1 MTLSNDN
8 SEKRDRH
15 FFLRKKI
22 QSPWLLYSVLCGLLC
37 VAFFV
42 SVSLGTLKFS
52 LFDAIRHPSS
62 ELSFIFWDIRLPRA
76 ILGLIVGATLGL
88 AGAAMQGFLRNP
100 LAEPG
105 ILGVTGGAALG
116 AVVVFYTGLAAAFP
130 MMLPIGGILGA
141 FVSVLLLYFFAGT
154 LASVQTLILAGVA
167 INVIAFSGTSLML
180 NLVKDPYAVLDI
192 VFWQMGSLA
201 DRSFQHVSLVLP
213 FIIAG
218 WCLLLWDGRALE
230 ALSLGEETA
239 SSLGI
244 SLRALRVRI
253 VLGTALCV
261 GAAIA
266 VCGSIGFVG
275 LIVPHLLRPFV
286 GYRPGKLLAAS
297 ALGGAIL
304 LLASDIAVR
313 MIPSL
318 VELKLGVVTSLLGAP
333 FFLLLIFRMR
343 KKML

>member
-1 MTLSNDN
+1 VKGLAK
-8 SEKRDRH
+8 EA
-15 FFLRKKI
+15 
-22 QSPWLLYSVLCGLLC
+22 PAWLLYSVLGGLLC

-42 SVSLGTLKFS
+42 SVSFGTLKFS
-52 LFDAIRHPSS
+52 LWDVICHPSS
-62 ELSFIFWDIRLPRA
+62 ELSFVFWDIRLPRA
-76 ILGLIVGATLGL
+76 ILGLLVGATLGL

-116 AVVVFYTGLAAAFP
+116 AVVVFYTGLVSLFP
-130 MMLPIGGILGA
+130 MMLPAGGILGA
-141 FVSVLLLYFFAGT
+141 FVSVVLLYLFAGT
-154 LASVQTLILAGVA
+154 LASIPTLILAGVA
-167 INVIAFSGTSLML
+167 INVIAFAGTSLML

-201 DRSFQHVSLVLP
+201 DRSFEHVFLILP
-213 FIIAG
+213 FVLAG

-230 ALSLGEETA
+230 ALTLGEEAA

-244 SLRALRVRI
+244 SLKALRARI

-261 GAAIA
+261 GASVA

-286 GYRPGKLLAAS
+286 GYRPGRLLAVS
-297 ALGGAIL
+297 AFGGAIL
-304 LLASDIAVR
+304 LLCSDIVVR
-313 MIPSL
+313 MMPSL
-318 VELKLGVVTSLLGAP
+318 VELKLGVVTSLVGAP

-343 KKML
+343 KKIL